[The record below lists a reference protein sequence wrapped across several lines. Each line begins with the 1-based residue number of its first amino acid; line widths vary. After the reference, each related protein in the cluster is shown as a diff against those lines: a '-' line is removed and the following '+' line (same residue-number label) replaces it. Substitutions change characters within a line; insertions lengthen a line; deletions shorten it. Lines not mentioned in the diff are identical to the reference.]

1 MRFDVLKTISAT
13 GFENAVKKHRAGE
26 GVSVVKYLY
35 DRAAAA
41 PKHYFIAVN
50 IGYLIAIICT
60 VVVML
65 IFDHG
70 QPALL
75 YLVPGTILMVLATA
89 ACKGEL
95 GVLWAFSEDEFI
107 TPADDG
113 DEEDSDDDKKEA
125 KAGDKAKAEK
135 KVAADKQKAS

>member
-1 MRFDVLKTISAT
+1 MRFDVLKTVTHT
-13 GFENAVKKHRAGE
+13 GFDNAVKKDKGGE
-26 GVSVVKYLY
+26 GVSVIQYFY
-35 DRAAAA
+35 DRAAVA

-75 YLVPGTILMVLATA
+75 YLVPGTILMVLGTA
-89 ACKGEL
+89 VCKGEL
-95 GVLWAFSEDEFI
+95 GVLWAFSED
-107 TPADDG
+107 
-113 DEEDSDDDKKEA
+113 
-125 KAGDKAKAEK
+125 
-135 KVAADKQKAS
+135 